1 VLQAEVMAHGNELC
15 YDQRAI
21 GGQAA
26 KRNRRALDEEDKKR
40 DMPMNEIDLKGR
52 RLFPPRGQ

>member
-1 VLQAEVMAHGNELC
+1 MLQAEVMTHGNELC

-26 KRNRRALDEEDKKR
+26 KRNRRALEEDRKR
-40 DMPMNEIDLKGR
+40 DMPMNEIDLTG
-52 RLFPPRGQ
+52 

>member
-1 VLQAEVMAHGNELC
+1 MAHGNELC